1 MDVKIAPDWKELL
14 APELRKTLLHRPHA
28 VRTAG
33 IRHAAHLSA
42 RQQHLP
48 RLRQMPVRQAESGH
62 HRSGPLPR
70 SRTGQRTLLLGRR
83 RRAVPALA
91 AEYLQGGRRR
101 HRNTPSR
108 DGQPRPLGRAGRTAA
123 ERRADRPRTRS
134 GVARRPRL
142 GNLHRRRGTHDLR
155 TQTGHRLHAL
165 GAVTPRRKAPSPIRS
180 GTSFSRPY
188 TRRRSRSTA
197 DSSVA
202 ATSRAPTNISAA
214 SARSRSCGN
223 N

>member
-1 MDVKIAPDWKELL
+1 MDVKIAPDWKEP
-14 APELRKTLLHRPHA
+14 ARSRIRKPYFADLT
-28 VRTAG
+28 
-33 IRHAAHLSA
+33 
-42 RQQHLP
+42 QF
-48 RLRQMPVRQAESGH
+48 VRQEYATRRIYPRGSNIFRAFDKCPFDKPESGH

-101 HRNTPSR
+101 HRNAPPATGNLDRWAEQGVLLLNAVLTVRAHEAASH
-108 DGQPRPLGRAGRTAA
+108 AGRGWETFTDAVVRTIS
-123 ERRADRPRTRS
+123 ERKQGIVYMLWGSYA
-134 GVARRPRL
+134 
-142 GNLHRRRGTHDLR
+142 
-155 TQTGHRLHAL
+155 QK
-165 GAVTPRRKAPSPIRS
+165 KAPSPIRS